1 MFYSIL
7 TDQKLN
13 NYIQQTRDVPP
24 WTLGNNRKKTQ
35 NKRGFFFYEAK

>member
-7 TDQKLN
+7 TDRKLN

-24 WTLGNNRKKTQ
+24 GTLGNHRKKTQ
-35 NKRGFFFYEAK
+35 NERGFFFYEAK